1 MKESDFELL
10 EKIFGS
16 KSTATFV
23 VKIVEA
29 AKELG
34 CGLTSE
40 RTSDA
45 MLRHQRSGQRMSS
58 KPPYGM
64 MVDPEDDSRLVPN
77 ADEQKAIRRVLE
89 LKGQSKSLRQIAQQ
103 LTEEGYEPRKVKKSF
118 KDSFRMVNGKW
129 WPSLITKIIDRTG
142 ETEKKIK
149 NI

>member
-23 VKIVEA
+23 VKNVEA

-45 MLRHQRSGQRMSS
+45 MLRHQRSGRRMSAI
-58 KPPYGM
+58 PPYGM
-64 MVDPEDDSRLVPN
+64 MVDPENDSRLVPN

-103 LTEEGYEPRKVKKSF
+103 LTEEGYEPRKVKKKF

-129 WPSLITKIIDRTG
+129 WPSLITKIIDRADRDR
-142 ETEKKIK
+142 EK
-149 NI
+149 N